1 MADTKIEPYRPII
14 PMIYAYTT
22 PEIKRHQ
29 GWTKI
34 GYTDKQTV
42 KARINEQVHTADVE
56 IKLLWQ
62 DNAIYKDGSGKS
74 FTDHDFHRYLTDK
87 AHIERKPKTEWFHTD
102 GTQSHELFNKFASR
116 DYGDVQT
123 KDDDI
128 STYTL
133 RKEQNEA
140 VEMTE
145 NYFKQHG
152 KGAEFLW
159 NAKPRFGKTLSTY
172 DLVRR
177 MNLQNVLVVTNR
189 PSIANSWFDDFKKF
203 IGWQTDYKFVTDN
216 DSLKKKDVLSRQEF
230 IKLLDHGDYKQIA
243 FESLQG
249 LKGSVYFGG
258 DYNKLEWIKDL
269 NWDLL
274 VVDEAHEGVETYKTD
289 KAFDKINRDYTL
301 YLTGTPFKALAE
313 GKFARDQ
320 IFNWSYADEQTAKEN
335 WDDNNGSNPYAVM
348 PRLNMFTYQMSK
360 IMQEKAEQKV
370 DLSDDEQVDPAFDL
384 NEFFRVN
391 ASGKFV
397 HDEDVD
403 RFLYALTHNEKYP
416 FSTPKLRGELA
427 HTFWLLNRVDS
438 AKALAKKLKKDPIF
452 KDYEIIVAAGDGKL
466 DDDQLTDDQL
476 SQAND
481 KSYDRVIKAI
491 KDHPRTITL
500 SVGQL
505 TTGVTVKPWTGV
517 LMLSNM
523 KSPAEYMQSAFRAQ
537 NPYKVRR
544 GKDIYQKENAY
555 VFDFDPART
564 LTIFDDFANNLNSKT
579 AGGRGTAEE
588 HAENIRKLLNFFPV
602 IGEDKDGKMVELDAK
617 QIMSIPRQLKSH
629 EVVKHG
635 FMSNFLFANISRI
648 FSAPTEVR
656 DILDSLVKAKE
667 EKSKKQDNSID
678 DIDDVPTDDEG
689 NVNVPDE
696 IVIGKT
702 QGVFGD
708 KVYQDSNDEMNQAI
722 NNSFDNT
729 DQDETQKVID
739 QVKTSLIDTLQ
750 THVWSKIKD
759 NYGLTKKQTERFQE
773 QVNKES
779 EKKLDQIADQ
789 YHDQQKVAETE
800 LKKQQKS
807 AQSDDDLK
815 QAQDEYESKMS
826 DIFDDFKQKV
836 TDHVKQTIQDT
847 PKEAIRQVEQH
858 KTEEEKHSVEDDARA
873 HLRGFARTIPS
884 FIMAYGDRNLKLQNF
899 DDYTEDDV
907 FKEVTGITEDQ
918 FRFLRDGGDY
928 IDQETGKKKHFE
940 GHLFD
945 EVVFNDSIQQF
956 LDLKYKLRN
965 YFDENNKEDI
975 FDYIPPQKT
984 NQIFTPKKV
993 VKHMVDDL
1001 EKENPNVFD
1010 DPNATFADLYM
1021 KSGLYITEIVK
1032 RLYANPV
1039 MKQFYSNDHE
1049 RLIHILNHQVFGLAP
1064 TRIIYLIATN
1074 YILGFDD
1081 SIKKDITTDHFK
1093 QADSAEASKNGTL
1106 QELIDKEFGTND

>member
-1 MADTKIEPYRPII
+1 M
-14 PMIYAYTT
+14 
-22 PEIKRHQ
+22 
-29 GWTKI
+29 
-34 GYTDKQTV
+34 
-42 KARINEQVHTADVE
+42 
-56 IKLLWQ
+56 
-62 DNAIYKDGSGKS
+62 
-74 FTDHDFHRYLTDK
+74 
-87 AHIERKPKTEWFHTD
+87 
-102 GTQSHELFNKFASR
+102 
-116 DYGDVQT
+116 
-123 KDDDI
+123 
-128 STYTL
+128 
-133 RKEQNEA
+133 
-140 VEMTE
+140 
-145 NYFKQHG
+145 
-152 KGAEFLW
+152 
-159 NAKPRFGKTLSTY
+159 
-172 DLVRR
+172 
-177 MNLQNVLVVTNR
+177 
-189 PSIANSWFDDFKKF
+189 
-203 IGWQTDYKFVTDN
+203 
-216 DSLKKKDVLSRQEF
+216 
-230 IKLLDHGDYKQIA
+230 
-243 FESLQG
+243 
-249 LKGSVYFGG
+249 
-258 DYNKLEWIKDL
+258 
-269 NWDLL
+269 
-274 VVDEAHEGVETYKTD
+274 
-289 KAFDKINRDYTL
+289 
-301 YLTGTPFKALAE
+301 
-313 GKFARDQ
+313 
-320 IFNWSYADEQTAKEN
+320 
-335 WDDNNGSNPYAVM
+335 
-348 PRLNMFTYQMSK
+348 
-360 IMQEKAEQKV
+360 
-370 DLSDDEQVDPAFDL
+370 
-384 NEFFRVN
+384 
-391 ASGKFV
+391 
-397 HDEDVD
+397 
-403 RFLYALTHNEKYP
+403 
-416 FSTPKLRGELA
+416 
-427 HTFWLLNRVDS
+427 
-438 AKALAKKLKKDPIF
+438 
-452 KDYEIIVAAGDGKL
+452 
-466 DDDQLTDDQL
+466 DDDQLSDDQL
-476 SQAND
+476 SQANE

-564 LTIFDDFANNLNSKT
+564 LTIFDDFANNLNAKT
-579 AGGRGTAEE
+579 AGGHGTAEE

-602 IGEDKDGKMVELDAK
+602 IG
-617 QIMSIPRQLKSH
+617 
-629 EVVKHG
+629 G

-648 FSAPTEVR
+648 FSAPAEVK
-656 DILDSLVKAKE
+656 DILDNLVKAKE
-667 EKSKKQDNSID
+667 EKNKKQDNSID

-689 NVNVPDE
+689 NVDVPDE

-750 THVWSKIKD
+750 THVWSKVKD

-800 LKKQQKS
+800 FKEQQKS

-858 KTEEEKHSVEDDARA
+858 KAEEEKHSVEDDARA

-1039 MKQFYSNDHE
+1039 MKQFY
-1049 RLIHILNHQVFGLAP
+1049 I
-1064 TRIIYLIATN
+1064 TRIRLVP
-1074 YILGFDD
+1074 
-1081 SIKKDITTDHFK
+1081 S
-1093 QADSAEASKNGTL
+1093 
-1106 QELIDKEFGTND
+1106 